1 MTTPAVSSN
10 SSEKLST
17 KPSNGSGAGA
27 LLQPNSPR
35 LEALLAEIAA
45 GASEREAKRIAPHE
59 QIRQIADAGLGRLR
73 IPVAEGGAG
82 VSLRQ
87 LFEFLIRL
95 AEADS
100 NVCHI
105 LRVHYWFVE
114 AQLQRPPTDPL
125 RARNIRLVNE
135 GHIFGNG
142 FSEQSQRAVG
152 LYFETTLT
160 PDASGKGYRLNG
172 KKYYST
178 GSLFSTYTL
187 IFASTPRGTV
197 AAATIPVNRKGLT
210 LEDDWDGF
218 GQRLTGTGST
228 ILEDVF
234 VSEDE
239 VEEFGDPDGPQPPTY
254 QYAFLQLFLQAVAA
268 GILRAV
274 KNDSVALVR
283 RRKRNFSHARAKEP
297 TADPQVLQVVGEIA
311 SDSFA
316 ADAIV
321 LAAADLI
328 DVAAL
333 SVKDGLPDR
342 LLAER
347 AQIASAQAK
356 VAIDRFAYATAGHLF
371 DVGGASAT
379 QAIYNLDR
387 HWRNVRTASTHNPT
401 FGKATSVG
409 EFLVNGKAPPLNG
422 YF

>member
-1 MTTPAVSSN
+1 MSTPTAN
-10 SSEKLST
+10 IHTLNTST
-17 KPSNGSGAGA
+17 KTSRAHAGVSA
-27 LLQPNSPR
+27 IVRPNSPE
-35 LEALLAEIAA
+35 LHALLAEIAV

-59 QIRQIADAGLGRLR
+59 QIRQLASAGLGRLR

-82 VSLRQ
+82 ATLRE
-87 LFEFLIRL
+87 LFEFLIQL

-100 NVCHI
+100 NVAHI

-114 AQLQRPPTDPL
+114 SQLQRAGSDPL
-125 RARNIRLVNE
+125 RARYIALVNQ
-135 GHIFGNG
+135 GHILGNG

-152 LYFETTLT
+152 LHFDTTLT

-178 GSLFSTYTL
+178 GSLYASYTQ
-187 IFASTPRGTV
+187 IFASTPQGTI
-197 AAATIPVNRKGLT
+197 AAATVPVDREGLT

-228 ILEDVF
+228 ILNDVF
-234 VSEDE
+234 VAADEIED
-239 VEEFGDPDGPQPPTY
+239 FGDPDNQQTPSY

-274 KNDSVALVR
+274 KNDAVALVQ
-283 RRKRNFSHARAKEP
+283 RRKRSFSHAQTTLP

-311 SDSFA
+311 ADSFA

-321 LAAADLI
+321 LAAADVI
-328 DVAAL
+328 AAAAA
-333 SVKDGLPDR
+333 SVKDGVPDKA
-342 LLAER
+342 LAER
-347 AQIASAQAK
+347 AQIAAAKAK
-356 VAIDRFAYATAGHLF
+356 VAIDRFAYATASRLF
-371 DVGGASAT
+371 DAGGASAT

-387 HWRNVRTASTHNPT
+387 HWRNARTASTHNPT
-401 FGKATSVG
+401 FSKATAIG
-409 EFLVNGKAPPLNG
+409 DFLVNDKQPPLNG